1 VCAPGRR
8 SHREGVL
15 GLFDVRELALDRR
28 LVEGRHARERHVQ
41 NHLLPCACAVSRRP
55 ARRWV
60 CVGGSK
66 VERRCRGL
74 AADPR
79 RPDVALLSVTGAQQ
93 HLPGPS
99 ASRPAPRPAPHAAAT
114 PLRRPAVA
122 GALLGRDVVGRAA
135 ARPEAS
141 AAGVQV
147 ARANRAAQPC
157 RPPARRVRRG
167 AARRG
172 VLSAGRR
179 RMVRTEV
186 DHFERRVLVFTRV
199 PAEAQRLA
207 TSGAARTPL
216 GCCPALVAC
225 GEREACTTGQDGT

>member
-1 VCAPGRR
+1 MCANLR
-8 SHREGVL
+8 STVGWLKGAMPESVTYKIT
-15 GLFDVRELALDRR
+15 
-28 LVEGRHARERHVQ
+28 
-41 NHLLPCACAVSRRP
+41 CSRAP
-55 ARRWV
+55 APSAGARRDAAAQRAR
-60 CVGGSK
+60 G
-66 VERRCRGL
+66 ETRRRRGR

-79 RPDVALLSVTGAQQ
+79 RPDVALLPVTGAQRAASASE
-93 HLPGPS
+93 HLPGPP
-99 ASRPAPRPAPHAAAT
+99 ASRPARRPAPHAAAT